1 MSGAVGL
8 IGIGLVGSGL
18 AANLLPAGFDVI
30 GYDIDPDRLAAFA
43 TAGGTPATSAADV
56 AEHAT
61 RVLLSLM
68 TVDIIRDVLFGADG
82 ILASPVLPAI
92 IIDTSTCLPNDSTVL
107 TGELGGSG
115 IAYIDAPISGTSSQ
129 IRAKQGTFLVAGDF
143 SAIEQCTDIFDAIAG
158 QRFDVGPS
166 GNGSRVKLAIN
177 LVLGLNR
184 EALAEALGFA
194 ENIGLD
200 PAAFLDIAKQTVA
213 YSKVMDVKGPKMISG
228 DFSTEAK
235 LSQHRKDVGLIL
247 DLAGQVG
254 LQLPLSETH
263 AKILDLAIAEGD
275 GELDNSVIINTLKKM
290 RPGTI

>member
-1 MSGAVGL
+1 MSSAIGL
-8 IGIGLVGSGL
+8 VGIGLVGSGL
-18 AANLLPAGFDVI
+18 AANLLAAGFEVVGFDV
-30 GYDIDPDRLAAFA
+30 DPDRMSEFKS
-43 TAGGTPATSAADV
+43 AGGTPAASAADV

-61 RVLLSLM
+61 RILFSLM
-68 TVDIIRDVLFGADG
+68 TVDIIRDVLFGHDG

-92 IIDTSTCLPNDSTVL
+92 IIDTSTCSPGDSTAL
-107 TGELGGSG
+107 AGELGAAG
-115 IAYIDAPISGTSSQ
+115 IVYIDAPISGTSVQ
-129 IRAKQGTFLVAGDF
+129 VRTRQGTFLVAGDP
-143 SAIEQCTDIFDAIAG
+143 SAIEQCADIFDAIAG
-158 QRFDVGPS
+158 QRFEVGPS
-166 GNGSRVKLAIN
+166 GNGSRMKLAIN

-184 EALAEALGFA
+184 EALAEAIGFA

-200 PAAFLDIAKQTVA
+200 PAAFLGIAKQTVA
-213 YSKVMDVKGPKMISG
+213 YSRVMDVKGPKMISG

-247 DLAGQVG
+247 DLASQAG

-275 GELDNSVIINTLKKM
+275 GELDNSAVIKTLKKM